1 MKPSLKPKS
10 QASQPA
16 CTKVSRLTQQRVDW
30 TLEELQWREQFNGGF
45 CDKFE
50 LLAFSVKES
59 FAKISKGRCSVRN
72 KQAGKVIKELMLTKM
87 QYFHFEIGIV
97 MPASGVCGLINNT
110 VTTMGYLHLLIG
122 LI

>member
-1 MKPSLKPKS
+1 M
-10 QASQPA
+10 
-16 CTKVSRLTQQRVDW
+16 
-30 TLEELQWREQFNGGF
+30 QWREQFNGGF

-72 KQAGKVIKELMLTKM
+72 KQAGKVIKELMLTKI

-97 MPASGVCGLINNT
+97 MPTSGVCGLNNA
-110 VTTMGYLHLLIG
+110 VITMGYLHLLIG